1 MSILSLHVGVAAS
14 KASGGT
20 SPCAHDRA
28 VPGGTFRTH
37 LWTYPAVFRTHISGH
52 AYDRSSGQDRNRF
65 SRSVV

>member
-1 MSILSLHVGVAAS
+1 MSILSLHAGVATS
-14 KASGGT
+14 KASGG
-20 SPCAHDRA
+20 AHDRA
-28 VPGGTFRTH
+28 VPGVTFRTH